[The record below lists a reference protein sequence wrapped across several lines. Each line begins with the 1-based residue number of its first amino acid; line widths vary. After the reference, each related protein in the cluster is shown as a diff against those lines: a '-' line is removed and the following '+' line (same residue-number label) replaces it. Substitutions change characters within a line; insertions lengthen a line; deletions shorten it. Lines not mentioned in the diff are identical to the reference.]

1 MGKRLLKFIFA
12 LMLCAIVFPLE
23 ADASGGY
30 CVIKG
35 ENVYHC
41 VFCSE
46 TWGYNIEDM
55 KWYKTI
61 KEVERTGYNPC
72 EYCADAMF
80 DYEEDGCTRWFSKDA
95 KIQNALEMERFMGVM
110 DSAEL
115 LEEECDAAY
124 QEGFEAGNSVGYD
137 EGYNAGFDAGKDNQ
151 KRSNTTELALLI
163 IPCLMSFFFGKHCK
177 QTALESDL
185 IKCRI
190 ENIRLSDSLKEQN
203 NATYVLGLISDR
215 SKMTISQLAE
225 LLYINYRKQGGCT
238 VEEAQAEL
246 QKEKQNWPQR

>member
-1 MGKRLLKFIFA
+1 MKKRILQFVMTLV
-12 LMLCAIVFPLE
+12 LCVSFFPLE

-35 ENVYHC
+35 EKVYHS

-61 KEVERTGYNPC
+61 KEVERTGYKPC

-80 DYEEDGCTRWFSKDA
+80 DYEEDGSTRWFSKDD

-115 LEEECDAAY
+115 LEEECNESY
-124 QEGFEAGNSVGYD
+124 NSGYEVGYD
-137 EGYNAGFDAGKDNQ
+137 DGYAEAINELEEKYKKEN
-151 KRSNTTELALLI
+151 KTTNILLVVVAL
-163 IPCLMSFFFGKHCK
+163 FFG
-177 QTALESDL
+177 LPVVSGIVEIFL
-185 IKCRI
+185 
-190 ENIRLSDSLKEQN
+190 NIVDTFKKKL
-203 NATYVLGLISDR
+203 
-215 SKMTISQLAE
+215 
-225 LLYINYRKQGGCT
+225 
-238 VEEAQAEL
+238 
-246 QKEKQNWPQR
+246 

>member
-1 MGKRLLKFIFA
+1 MRKRLLLFVIGFA
-12 LMLCAIVFPLE
+12 LCTAVFPLE
-23 ADASGGY
+23 AAASGGY

-35 ENVYHC
+35 EKVYHS

-80 DYEEDGCTRWFSKDA
+80 DYEEDVSTRWFSKDD

-124 QEGFEAGNSVGYD
+124 QEGFETGKSVGYD

-151 KRSNTTELALLI
+151 KRSNTVELALLI
-163 IPCLMSFFFGKHCK
+163 IPCAMAFFFGIHCK
-177 QTALESDL
+177 QSSLESDL
-185 IKCRI
+185 KKYRI
-190 ENIRLSDSLKEQN
+190 ENVKLSASLNDQN
-203 NATYVLGLISDR
+203 AATYVLNMIAKR
-215 SKMTISQLAE
+215 SGMTTTAMAE
-225 LLYINYRKQGGCT
+225 SLYINFRKAGGCT
-238 VEEAQAEL
+238 EEVARAEL
-246 QKEKQNWPQR
+246 QKEKQNWPQS